1 MGLSDSGLPIPK
13 NPRKEMA
20 LLLLHYLHRSRS
32 SFRALS
38 GNIKVLLQ
46 IRDWLKSLHS
56 GIYICIH
63 LRIICQTPKIPA
75 LICGIYPESYPLKQV
90 LIIFSALFFA
100 TKANMEATSLSWNQA
115 LLFIYFE
122 TQPRFCFGIAF
133 TTCCWLYRMQLGRLE
148 VGVNTP
154 LGKSIKHSHC
164 SRQRHTAKLALTEP
178 AKQREQARDDIGAG
192 GTVLPRE
199 DRTGKM

>member
-20 LLLLHYLHRSRS
+20 SLLLHYLHRSRS

-56 GIYICIH
+56 GIYMCIH

-75 LICGIYPESYPLKQV
+75 LICGIYPESYPIKQV

-115 LLFIYFE
+115 LLFIYLF
-122 TQPRFCFGIAF
+122 
-133 TTCCWLYRMQLGRLE
+133 W
-148 VGVNTP
+148 NTASI
-154 LGKSIKHSHC
+154 LLWNCIYYMLLIVQNAAGK
-164 SRQRHTAKLALTEP
+164 
-178 AKQREQARDDIGAG
+178 AG
-192 GTVLPRE
+192 SGS
-199 DRTGKM
+199 